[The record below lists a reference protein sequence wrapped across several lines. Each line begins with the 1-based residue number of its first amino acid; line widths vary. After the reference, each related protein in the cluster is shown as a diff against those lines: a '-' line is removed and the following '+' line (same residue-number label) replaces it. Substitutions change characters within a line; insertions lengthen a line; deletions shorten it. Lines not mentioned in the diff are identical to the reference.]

1 MIMRVPRL
9 ITMTCVVTGVLGA
22 AGSVLAE
29 PPSLRIPQAIVLAS
43 SVQAAQQQ
51 QPPAPGQTPAPAPAP
66 ASAGPRL
73 TLRDAH
79 DLSIKNHP
87 RLMAAQNEVY
97 ARQQI
102 VREVRSAY
110 FPIFAGAVTGAQGN
124 DNARIGAGG
133 GLSAS
138 RLFDRVGEGVVLS
151 QLVTDLGR
159 TNNLVAS
166 SKFDEQASEQ
176 NFQATRE
183 EVLLAVDHAYFG
195 TLRAQAVVRVAQDT
209 VAARQ
214 LLYDQVNT
222 LSQNGL
228 RSSLD
233 VSFADVN
240 LSDAKLLLIRA
251 QNDLQSSYAELAR
264 ALGTDRIQPYQ
275 LMDEPLPASPSPNVD
290 DLVNT
295 AMNSRP
301 DVARLRSEREAAR
314 KFSYAERDLNRP
326 VVSAVG
332 VAGLMSY
339 SSLQPPL
346 PEKYEGVAVNV
357 DVPVFNGG
365 LFNARHATAEYRSL
379 EAENTLRDL
388 QETVAR
394 DVRTAWANVT
404 TAYQRLDVTAQFL
417 RSATLALDLANGR
430 YNLGLSS
437 IVELTQAQ
445 LNVTRAEIEDLSAKY
460 DFQDETSA
468 LQYAI
473 GLLR

>member
-1 MIMRVPRL
+1 MNTRAAQAIVV
-9 ITMTCVVTGVLGA
+9 MTTGLA
-22 AGSVLAE
+22 VLAE
-29 PPSLRIPQAIVLAS
+29 SVSAAPPAVPIPQSLAAA
-43 SVQAAQQQ
+43 VQPQAAA
-51 QPPAPGQTPAPAPAP
+51 PAQTPALT
-66 ASAGPRL
+66 GPRL
-73 TLRDAH
+73 TIRDAH
-79 DLSIKNHP
+79 DLAIKNHP
-87 RLMAAQNEVY
+87 QLMAAQNEAL
-97 ARQQI
+97 AREQT
-102 VREVRSAY
+102 VREVRSVY
-110 FPIFAGAVTGAQGN
+110 YPTVAGAVTGAQGN

-138 RLFDRVGEGVVLS
+138 RLFDRVGEGVLVS
-151 QLVTDLGR
+151 QLITDLGR

-166 SKFDEQASEQ
+166 SKFDAQASQQ
-176 NFQATRE
+176 NYQATRE
-183 EVLLAVDHAYFG
+183 DVLLAVDHAYYG
-195 TLRAQAVVRVAQDT
+195 TLRAQAVVRVAEQT

-222 LSQNGL
+222 LAQNGL
-228 RSSLD
+228 RSTLD

-251 QNDLQSSYAELAR
+251 QNDLLGSYAQLAR
-264 ALGTDRIQPYQ
+264 ALGTDRVSPYQ
-275 LMDEPLPASPSPNVD
+275 LMDEPLPASPNPNVD

-295 AMNSRP
+295 AMDTRP
-301 DVARLRSEREAAR
+301 DIAKLRLEREAAR
-314 KFSYAERDLNRP
+314 KFSFAERDLARP

-346 PEKYEGVAVNV
+346 PDKYEGVAVNV

-365 LFNARHATAEYRSL
+365 LFGARHAAAEYRAI
-379 EAENTLRDL
+379 EADNVLRDYR
-388 QETVAR
+388 ERVAQ
-394 DVRTAWANVT
+394 DVRVTWANVT
-404 TAYQRLDVTAQFL
+404 TAYQRLDATAQFL
-417 RSATLALDLANGR
+417 RSATLALDLAQGR

-460 DFQDETSA
+460 DFQDQTSA
-468 LQYAI
+468 LQYAL

>member
-1 MIMRVPRL
+1 MSMRASRPIPIICVALIAVGSAGSAAADPPLLLRVPPA
-9 ITMTCVVTGVLGA
+9 IA
-22 AGSVLAE
+22 LAVSAQ
-29 PPSLRIPQAIVLAS
+29 P
-43 SVQAAQQQ
+43 AQQ
-51 QPPAPGQTPAPAPAP
+51 PAAAGQTPAPVPAP
-66 ASAGPRL
+66 AGPRL
-73 TLRDAH
+73 TLRDAR
-79 DLSIKNHP
+79 DRSLKNHP
-87 RLMAAQNEVY
+87 RVMAAQNEFY

-102 VREVRSAY
+102 QREVRSAY
-110 FPIFAGAVTGAQGN
+110 FPTFGGAVTGAQGN

-151 QLVTDLGR
+151 QLITDLGR

-166 SKFDEQASEQ
+166 SKFDAQASEQ
-176 NFQATRE
+176 NYQATRE
-183 EVLLAVDHAYFG
+183 DALLAVDHAYYG

-222 LSQNGL
+222 LAQNGL
-228 RSSLD
+228 RSNLD

-240 LSDAKLLLIRA
+240 LSDAKLLLIRS
-251 QNDLQSSYAELAR
+251 QNDLQASYAQLAR
-264 ALGTDRIQPYQ
+264 ALGTDRAEPYQ
-275 LMDEPLPASPSPNVD
+275 LMDEPLPSSPSPNVE

-301 DVARLRSEREAAR
+301 DIAKLRLERESAQ

-339 SSLQPPL
+339 SSLQPVPD
-346 PEKYEGVAVNV
+346 KYEGVAVNV

-365 LFNARHATAEYRSL
+365 LFSARHATAEYRAM
-379 EAENTLRDL
+379 EADNVLRDL
-388 QETVAR
+388 QEAVAQ
-394 DVRTAWANVT
+394 DVRMAWANVT

-417 RSATLALDLANGR
+417 RSATLALDLAQGR

-445 LNVTRAEIEDLSAKY
+445 LNVTRAEIEDLGAKY
-460 DFQDETSA
+460 DFQDETST